1 MPQRIQ
7 KVNFERFIAIKTLK
21 PEGLARP
28 IARVAVISIA
38 LGLSVMIVAVAIV
51 TGFQKQI
58 REKVIGFGGH
68 IQITEY
74 NSNTSF
80 EYPPV
85 DRNPNFLPKLK
96 VMPGIKHIQVF
107 AIKAGIVKTG
117 TQIQG
122 VVMKG
127 VGRDFDTAFF
137 AKRLVEGRMPVIHD
151 SITSDDILVSRSLS
165 KLLGLKV
172 GGPLRVFFINSGLI
186 RARKFNICGIYETEL
201 AEFDK
206 MYIIGDIKH
215 VQKLNNWSSQQVA
228 GFEVLVN
235 DFKDIDAMGHQVFNL
250 VSYNLN
256 SRTIKQLYPQIFDW
270 LELMDMNVYIIL
282 TLMVIVA
289 VITMISTLLILI
301 LEQTTLIGILKAM
314 GASNWSIRRIFLM
327 KAGWLTLKGM
337 AWGNIISLVV
347 CFVQLKFRLFTL
359 PADTYYMAY
368 VPINLDP
375 GYIIVLN
382 IGTLIVC
389 TVMLVVP
396 SYIIARIQP
405 VKAIRWE

>member
-1 MPQRIQ
+1 
-7 KVNFERFIAIKTLK
+7 
-21 PEGLARP
+21 
-28 IARVAVISIA
+28 
-38 LGLSVMIVAVAIV
+38 MIVAVAIV

-58 REKVIGFGGH
+58 REKVVGFGGH

-74 NSNTSF
+74 NANTSF
-80 EYPPV
+80 EYPSV
-85 DRNPNFLPKLK
+85 NRNPDFLPKLK
-96 VMPGIKHIQVF
+96 AMPGIKHIQVF

-127 VGRDFDTAFF
+127 IDRDFDTAFF
-137 AKRLVEGRMPVIHD
+137 AKRLVEGRMPILKD
-151 SITSDDILVSRSLS
+151 SLASEDILVSRSLS
-165 KLLGLKV
+165 RLLGLKT
-172 GGPLRVFFINSGLI
+172 GGPLRVFFINSGQI
-186 RARKFNICGIYETEL
+186 RARKFTICGIYETEL

-206 MYIIGDIKH
+206 MYIIGDIRH
-215 VQKLNNWSSQQVA
+215 VQKLNNWTSEQVA
-228 GFEVLVN
+228 GFEVLVS
-235 DFKDIDAMGHQVFNL
+235 DFKNIDEMGHKVFNL

-282 TLMVIVA
+282 MLMVIVA
-289 VITMISTLLILI
+289 GITMISTLLILI
-301 LEQTTLIGILKAM
+301 LEQTTLIGVLKAL
-314 GASNWSIRRIFLM
+314 GAPNWSIRRIFLM
-327 KAGWLTLKGM
+327 KAAWLTLKGM
-337 AWGNIISLVV
+337 AWGNIISLTL
-347 CFVQLKFRLFTL
+347 CLIQLKFRLFTL

-368 VPINLDP
+368 VPINIDFR
-375 GYIIVLN
+375 YIIALN
-382 IGTLIVC
+382 LGTLIIC

>member
-1 MPQRIQ
+1 M
-7 KVNFERFIAIKTLK
+7 NFERFIAIKTLK

-51 TGFQKQI
+51 TGFQKQV
-58 REKVIGFGGH
+58 REKVVGFGGH

-74 NSNTSF
+74 NANTSF

-85 DRNPNFLPKLK
+85 DRNANFIPKLK
-96 VMPGIKHIQVF
+96 VMPGIKHVQVF

-127 VGRDFDTAFF
+127 VDRDFDTAFF
-137 AKRLVEGRMPVIHD
+137 ANRLVEGRMPILKD
-151 SITSDDILVSRSLS
+151 TAASNDILISRSVS
-165 KLLGLKV
+165 KLLGLKI
-172 GGPLRVFFINSGLI
+172 GGPLRVFFINSGAI
-186 RARKFNICGIYETEL
+186 RARKFTICGIYETEL

-206 MYIIGDIKH
+206 MYIIGDIRH
-215 VQKLNNWSSQQVA
+215 VQKLNNWAPQQIA
-228 GFEVLVN
+228 GFEVLVT
-235 DFKDIDAMGHQVFNL
+235 DFKNIDQMGHKVFNL

-282 TLMVIVA
+282 LLMVVVA

-301 LEQTTLIGILKAM
+301 LEQTTLIGVLKAM
-314 GASNWSIRRIFLM
+314 GAPNWSIRRIFLM

-337 AWGNIISLVV
+337 IWGNVIALSICFLQMKFHII
-347 CFVQLKFRLFTL
+347 KL

-368 VPINLDP
+368 VPMNVDP
-375 GYIIVLN
+375 GYILALN
-382 IGTLIVC
+382 IGTLVIC

>member
-1 MPQRIQ
+1 M
-7 KVNFERFIAIKTLK
+7 NFERFIAIKTLK

-51 TGFQKQI
+51 TGFQKQV
-58 REKVIGFGGH
+58 REKVVGFGGH

-74 NSNTSF
+74 NANTSF
-80 EYPPV
+80 EYPSV
-85 DRNPNFLPKLK
+85 KRNPAFLPQLK
-96 VMPGIKHIQVF
+96 AMPGIKHIQVF

-127 VGRDFDTAFF
+127 IDRDFDTAFF
-137 AKRLVEGRMPVIHD
+137 ATRLVNGRMPILRD
-151 SITSDDILVSRSLS
+151 TATSDDILVSRSLS
-165 KLLGLKV
+165 RLLDLKV
-172 GGPLRVFFINSGLI
+172 GGPLRVFFINSGQI
-186 RARKFNICGIYETEL
+186 RARKFTICGIYETEL

-206 MYIIGDIKH
+206 MYIIGDIRH
-215 VQKLNNWSSQQVA
+215 VQKLNNWSSDQIA
-228 GFEVLVN
+228 GFEVLVS
-235 DFKDIDAMGHQVFNL
+235 DFKNIDDMGHKVFNL

-282 TLMVIVA
+282 ILMVIVA
-289 VITMISTLLILI
+289 GITMISTLLILI
-301 LEQTTLIGILKAM
+301 LEQTTLIGVLKAM
-314 GASNWSIRRIFLM
+314 GAPNWSIRRIFLM
-327 KAGWLTLKGM
+327 KAAWLTLKGM
-337 AWGNIISLVV
+337 AWGNVIALTICLA
-347 CFVQLKFRLFTL
+347 QLQFRLFKL
-359 PADTYYMAY
+359 PADTYYMAF
-368 VPINLDP
+368 VPINLDF
-375 GYIIVLN
+375 GYILALN
-382 IGTLIVC
+382 IGTLIIC

>member
-1 MPQRIQ
+1 M
-7 KVNFERFIAIKTLK
+7 NFERFIAIKTLK

-51 TGFQKQI
+51 TGFQKQV
-58 REKVIGFGGH
+58 REKVVGFGGH

-74 NSNTSF
+74 NANTSF

-85 DRNPNFLPKLK
+85 DRNPVFIPKLK
-96 VMPGIKHIQVF
+96 VMPGIKHVQVF

-127 VGRDFDTAFF
+127 IDRDFDTAFF
-137 AKRLVEGRMPVIHD
+137 ANRLVEGRMPFLKD
-151 SITSDDILVSRSLS
+151 TATSNDILVSRSLS

-172 GGPLRVFFINSGLI
+172 GGPLRVFFINSGAI
-186 RARKFNICGIYETEL
+186 RARRFTICGIYETEL

-206 MYIIGDIKH
+206 MYIIGDIRH
-215 VQKLNNWSSQQVA
+215 VQKLNNWTSQQIA
-228 GFEVLVN
+228 GFEVLVT
-235 DFKDIDAMGHQVFNL
+235 DFNDIDQMGHKVFNL

-282 TLMVIVA
+282 ILMVIVA
-289 VITMISTLLILI
+289 GITMISTLLILI
-301 LEQTTLIGILKAM
+301 LEQTTLIGVLKAM
-314 GASNWSIRRIFLM
+314 GAPNWSIRRIFLM
-327 KAGWLTLKGM
+327 KSVWLTLKGM
-337 AWGNIISLVV
+337 VWGNVIALLI
-347 CFVQLKFRLFTL
+347 CFLQLKLHLITL

-368 VPINLDP
+368 VPINIDL
-375 GYIIVLN
+375 GYILALN
-382 IGTLIVC
+382 VGTLIVC